1 MIEFFYCFR
10 SSRVLEDDYGTV
22 CQRPGGGG
30 SSVSSGLSS
39 KRNSVVS
46 DISLGPHFDLD
57 SSLDGNKMKS
67 AGIPNSGQLQV

>member
-1 MIEFFYCFR
+1 MIEVFFYCFR

-30 SSVSSGLSS
+30 SVSSGLSS

>member
-1 MIEFFYCFR
+1 MIEVFFYCFR

-22 CQRPGGGG
+22 CQRPSGGG
-30 SSVSSGLSS
+30 SVSSGLSS